1 MAIISKKPTPGGED
15 SILGQ
20 LASGST
26 GTAGGRVYMG
36 QVSMMSGRSP
46 AGLTE
51 AAQANLSRRGRDLWV
66 SESEAASDFYTWNV
80 KKQRDF
86 LASAVVGGLLKAGDG
101 PMEAGK
107 LWGKLVKEAA
117 QYGRAN
123 KKVSPFDLMAAYT
136 AAAGGAEKNAWRSA
150 GAFEINIQTGE
161 RRYVGPGIYL
171 GDGKAVQTDTR
182 TDLTDPDT
190 AKAVATKLFQDMMGR
205 DPGAGE
211 LGAFAK
217 ALNTAEANSPVT
229 QATTT
234 TYDME
239 TGQPIKQDTTSSG
252 GISAEGKAYIGE
264 QQIKKKKEY
273 GVTQAATYYQNAFDQ
288 LVFGAPG
295 S

>member
-15 SILGQ
+15 SVLNGFS
-20 LASGST
+20 AGGFGST
-26 GTAGGRVYMG
+26 GGKVYMG
-36 QVSMMSGRSP
+36 QVSMMAGRSP
-46 AGLTE
+46 AGLSE
-51 AAQANLSRRGRDLWV
+51 AAQANLSRRGRDLWL
-66 SESEAASDFYTWNV
+66 SESEAAGEFYTWTV
-80 KKQRDF
+80 RKQRDF
-86 LASAVVGGLLKAGDG
+86 LSEAVTGGLLKPGDG

-117 QYGRAN
+117 QYGRAD
-123 KKVSPFDLMAAYT
+123 KKVTPFDLLAAYKE
-136 AAAGGAEKNAWRSA
+136 AAGGVQKDSWRSA
-150 GAFEINIQTGE
+150 GAFEINIDTGQ

-171 GDGKAVQTDTR
+171 GNGKAVQTDTR

-190 AKAVATKLFQDMMGR
+190 AKAVATKLFQDLMQR

-211 LGAFAK
+211 LAAFAK

-229 QATTT
+229 QSTTT

-239 TGQPIKQDTTSSG
+239 TGQPISQDTTSSG

-273 GVTQAATYYQNAFDQ
+273 GATQAATYYQNAFDQ
-288 LVFGAPG
+288 LVFGGPG